1 MRLTV
6 NGFALVLSWIWD
18 VTGGVIYWVWKQ
30 S

>member
-6 NGFALVLSWIWD
+6 NGFALVLLWIWD